1 MNSALI
7 LENLT
12 KLDNICRFV
21 FILET
26 KFSTNQK
33 LSLSLKIIRSKLRE
47 SLIDLT
53 FDIQK
58 KLEIMHFKNQ
68 SLEKTTS
75 KIENAFC
82 QLEDLLIQTEIK
94 DYDLLKRDIQ
104 NLILFMKIYEN
115 QISLISLL
123 KDEVELKNLRERM
136 LEIVSERFS

>member
-33 LSLSLKIIRSKLRE
+33 LSVSLKIIRSKLRE

>member
-12 KLDNICRFV
+12 KLDNICRYV

-33 LSLSLKIIRSKLRE
+33 LSVSLKIIRSQIRE

>member
-7 LENLT
+7 LENLS

-33 LSLSLKIIRSKLRE
+33 LSVSLKIIRSQLRE